1 MKNLNT
7 SPASGYLSG
16 RGLAQAAAERVLA
29 HTAARTY
36 TSPTVG
42 VICRVAAL
50 RSLVGL
56 LPLALFT
63 LTCCGPGAPPAPD
76 NKTFALSDS
85 MLTRI
90 GLDTVRMRPVENRI
104 DLNGK
109 IAAASDRLADIYAIV
124 GGQVLSV
131 EAELGDRVTKGQ
143 TLAVIRSSE
152 VAQFE
157 SELIDARSDV
167 RFAEKNL
174 QVQQDLFTSK
184 LISERELVQAQQELA
199 KAQAQLRR
207 IEETFS
213 IYHFRD
219 GSVYEVKA
227 PISGYLIDRRVN
239 KDVVLP
245 AGQNERIFSIAE
257 LDEVWALA
265 EVYESDIARVKE
277 GLPAEITTLSYPDR
291 VFPGTVDKIFNIL
304 DPRTRTMRVRVK
316 LQNPDVLLKPEMIAR
331 VRLTFQDDLQ
341 LPSIPAGAVI
351 SENGK
356 QYVMVFKDRY
366 NIETRQVTSFRTT
379 GSTNWF
385 SAGLEPG
392 EMVVTREQL
401 FIYDAL
407 NDR

>member
-1 MKNLNT
+1 MENSST
-7 SPASGYLSG
+7 SPASGSSS
-16 RGLAQAAAERVLA
+16 AERAATGCGGAPVKAGEQGHVLSI
-29 HTAARTY
+29 ARALA
-36 TSPTVG
+36 P
-42 VICRVAAL
+42 VALLA
-50 RSLVGL
+50 GL
-56 LPLALFT
+56 LTA
-63 LTCCGPGAPPAPD
+63 CGPGEPPPAD
-76 NKTFALSDS
+76 AKAFAVSDS
-85 MLTRI
+85 MMARI
-90 GLDTVRMRPVENRI
+90 ALDTVKVKPVENRI
-104 DLNGK
+104 ELNGR
-109 IAAASDRLADIYAIV
+109 IAAAADRLADIYAIV
-124 GGQVLSV
+124 GGQVISV
-131 EAELGDRVTKGQ
+131 DAELGDRVTKGQ

-174 QVQQDLFTSK
+174 QVQQDLFASK

-199 KAQAQLRR
+199 KARAQLQR
-207 IEETFS
+207 IQETFA

-277 GLPAEITTLSYPDR
+277 GLPAEISTLSYPDR
-291 VFPGTVDKIFNIL
+291 AFPGTVDKIFNIL

-316 LQNPDVLLKPEMIAR
+316 LQNPETLLKPEMIAR
-331 VRLTFQDDLQ
+331 VRLTFQEEQQ
-341 LPSIPAGAVI
+341 LPSIPAGAII
-351 SENGK
+351 SESGK

-366 NIETRQVTSFRTT
+366 NVLTRQVRPFRTT
-379 GSTNWF
+379 GATAWI
-385 SAGLEPG
+385 AEGLEPG
-392 EMVVTREQL
+392 EVVISKGQL

>member
-1 MKNLNT
+1 MKNSSMSL
-7 SPASGYLSG
+7 ASGCSSAERKA
-16 RGLAQAAAERVLA
+16 RGCGGAPVKASEQDAVLPRARALATAAALC
-29 HTAARTY
+29 TLL
-36 TSPTVG
+36 
-42 VICRVAAL
+42 VAA
-50 RSLVGL
+50 
-56 LPLALFT
+56 
-63 LTCCGPGAPPAPD
+63 CGPGEPPPAD
-76 NKTFALSDS
+76 ARAFAVSDS
-85 MLTRI
+85 MMARI
-90 GLDTVRMRPVENRI
+90 ALDTVKEQPVENRI
-104 DLNGK
+104 ELNGR
-109 IAAASDRLADIYAIV
+109 IAAAADRLADIYAIV
-124 GGQVLSV
+124 GGQVISV
-131 EAELGDRVTKGQ
+131 DAELGDRVTKGQ

-167 RFAEKNL
+167 RFAQKNL
-174 QVQQDLFTSK
+174 QVQQDLFASK

-207 IEETFS
+207 IEETFA

-277 GLPAEITTLSYPDR
+277 GLSAEISTLSYPDR
-291 VFPGTVDKIFNIL
+291 AFPGTVDKIFNIL
-304 DPRTRTMRVRVK
+304 DPRTRTMQVRVK
-316 LQNPDVLLKPEMIAR
+316 LRNPETLLKPEMIAR
-331 VRLTFQDDLQ
+331 VRLTFLEGQR
-341 LPSIPAGAVI
+341 LPSIPAGAII
-351 SENGK
+351 SESGK

-366 NIETRQVTSFRTT
+366 NVLTRQVMPFRTT
-379 GSTNWF
+379 GATTWI
-385 SAGLEPG
+385 AEGLEPG
-392 EMVVTREQL
+392 EVVISKGQL